1 MFFYNHINNINKTM
15 KTKFFPWMMAA
26 ILICG
31 LGVFTSCS
39 SDSDDSWTSDA
50 GIALIA
56 KNGKIDYWRQIET
69 AFTDACEKKGLEA
82 YCYSTTAE
90 SAYQE
95 QLAAVADLRLIDSK
109 ALKGI
114 VFAPCYG
121 PNGESAE
128 EAVAALAKE
137 RGIPVIIIDSPV
149 KADSPLAS
157 YPYYGTDNT
166 DAGKK
171 MAAQVPTADRVAV
184 FAMKNTPGIERA
196 KAFKGLRPN
205 AVVYEVGEKATK
217 EVEQAIMSDQFDD
230 FVFFNGSILVDVI
243 PVIKISSVINVYTFD
258 VYGEFLDELIEG
270 KKFFKGIMAQN
281 TFDMASKAV
290 DAVVANSKQSE
301 TVPTTY
307 INQYNLTDP
316 SVQPFLAFYDKK
328 VPVIDN
334 LSEKI
339 IGKWVDS
346 EIEGQPALTSNK
358 SVVTFVS
365 PTKATYSTSKTDF
378 TESQRKWAAH
388 REYDV
393 KITGNKV
400 TMTSH
405 PENNMEITLQEEYI
419 ISDITATEMVCKY
432 RHTTFRDGQAQGPVT
447 EKSARLKR
455 TETDYS
461 ADIIGTWECKGISGG
476 DTYNDA
482 NGRLEFFN
490 DGTYNFYR
498 KTDGGQW
505 EKVTTREFQLY
516 FVDGPLVATRW
527 KDLGEVELREC
538 WEINSL
544 KADKMQWKALREN
557 ADGSTFEQFVDWEKV
572 E

>member
-1 MFFYNHINNINKTM
+1 MQ
-15 KTKFFPWMMAA
+15 TKFFQWMLAA

-334 LSEKI
+334 IVEKLS
-339 IGKWVDS
+339 GKWITGSTED
-346 EIEGQPALTSNK
+346 EMLTSDK
-358 SVVTFVS
+358 IVFTFLSATEATVS
-365 PTKATYSTSKTDF
+365 YSEEDF
-378 TESQRKWAAH
+378 EETESGTKRKWSNH
-388 REYDV
+388 RKYSV
-393 KITGNKV
+393 AIYGNKV
-400 TMTSH
+400 VLTGH
-405 PENNMEITLQEEYI
+405 PNETITLVDELVI
-419 ISDITATEMVCKY
+419 KSITDKEMICLCK
-432 RHTTFRDGQAQGPVT
+432 HTTYRYDEIV
-447 EKSARLKR
+447 SYV
-455 TETDYS
+455 ETDYKMTKLNVDYS
-461 ADIIGTWECKGISGG
+461 NDIYGKWEGTVNNSGTLQTWRWEFK
-476 DTYNDA
+476 
-482 NGRLEFFN
+482 E
-490 DGTYNFYR
+490 DGTYVFSMKSGDNPWQTYE
-498 KTDGGQW
+498 D
-505 EKVTTREFQLY
+505 ELAEY
-516 FVDGPLVATRW
+516 FVDGTLLCMRW
-527 KDLGEVELREC
+527 KGVGAEKEERDWREIVSINGNKMLWYLYVQDDSGNPYSKNVELTR
-538 WEINSL
+538 
-544 KADKMQWKALREN
+544 
-557 ADGSTFEQFVDWEKV
+557 V